1 MGCSLRQRLHCKC
14 QQTVTFDRRHNLK
27 NWILPFRGRMR
38 KEEFRFELAL
48 WPTIATPKSRAVEA
62 EITIRNRHLA
72 GISLGCAEGD
82 VAQRKPQ
89 FRRRAQISRY
99 THTYTHTPTHTH
111 THTHTHNVPPPL
123 PSPFDAGYL
132 RLKPWCLGRVDGA
145 GEVHRHQH
153 SAQFTWVGFPA
164 HTDQTGGHLLLVLV
178 HLLLLQ
184 TPGHNR

>member
-99 THTYTHTPTHTH
+99 NPKTSVSSGITCPALMCSYPVASKSLALWSYILAKHKVVRCSRT
-111 THTHTHNVPPPL
+111 
-123 PSPFDAGYL
+123 
-132 RLKPWCLGRVDGA
+132 CLGC
-145 GEVHRHQH
+145 
-153 SAQFTWVGFPA
+153 
-164 HTDQTGGHLLLVLV
+164 
-178 HLLLLQ
+178 
-184 TPGHNR
+184 